1 MLANTAKYAGAPKRC
16 MTNSEETG
24 PEKFLSVGN
33 YEETGRALV
42 ARSDEQRDKG
52 EASGSCM
59 VKEILRYFD
68 W

>member
-1 MLANTAKYAGAPKRC
+1 